1 MGRERVGMVARRFE
15 VWLTKLDPVI
25 GKEIKKSRPCVII
38 SPNDMNNYLVT
49 VILAPM
55 TSKMK
60 GYPSRVNCKF
70 KGIKGEI
77 VLDQIKTADKTRLI
91 KKLGMVNEDIQY
103 QLIERLQN
111 IYSF

>member
-1 MGRERVGMVARRFE
+1 MGMVAKRFE

-38 SPNDMNNYLVT
+38 SPDDMNNYLGT

-60 GYPSRVNCKF
+60 NYPSRVNCRF
-70 KGIKGEI
+70 KGINGEV

-91 KKLGMVNEDIQY
+91 KKLGLVNEDTQFQI
-103 QLIERLQN
+103 IECLQE
-111 IYSF
+111 IFSF